1 MKEIKR
7 RVDHHLPR
15 WLHSEILTAV
25 DFIWQVKDDDE
36 KTQLI
41 SFDKLEGREVLYVLR
56 IPEIKDEI
64 KSFYEG
70 VEDDELKTVEL
81 LIDELLKHLRSLSLR
96 LEGDE
101 NAE

>member
-36 KTQLI
+36 KTQARI
-41 SFDKLEGREVLYVLR
+41 SAVAETLDGEQMCWVMMLLTLPKLNK
-56 IPEIKDEI
+56 I
-64 KSFYEG
+64 
-70 VEDDELKTVEL
+70 
-81 LIDELLKHLRSLSLR
+81 LLKSDGLKDFT
-96 LEGDE
+96 EKKK
-101 NAE
+101 AERTIH